1 MKQQRTTILSPDGW
15 FAIDTG
21 RPRDAWL
28 SVERA
33 LDAWYREHKQAPT
46 LYLSAY
52 LAPMTTWLIRQH
64 CQALSAPVQVLFH
77 SETADRGR
85 LA

>member
-1 MKQQRTTILSPDGW
+1 MARLSDPVLSAVGW

-28 SVERA
+28 SVQRA
-33 LDAWYREHKQAPT
+33 LDAWYRTHREAPT
-46 LYLSAY
+46 LFVSVY
-52 LAPMTTWLIRQH
+52 LAPMTTWLIKQH
-64 CQALSAPVQVLFH
+64 CQALSQPVKVYFH

-85 LA
+85 LQ